1 MSARKTWSDNTIDER
16 SIAFSSS
23 RPNESTH
30 AHARREFSLR
40 PVCPVT
46 RDLSFPPPFLPVLF
60 LSFVYH
66 GLLSPSYPYV
76 TLTYRAVGLR
86 VRASCCIRSLNW
98 VSIFIGWPTGA
109 RRERSNAREIS
120 TNRPSPLRL
129 ILVLSLVRSSYRAI
143 EWTFF
148 LIIPIFY
155 PLDESIIGSSRNL
168 NNSCDINRS

>member
-76 TLTYRAVGLR
+76 TLTYRVVGLR

-109 RRERSNAREIS
+109 RRERFNAREIS
-120 TNRPSPLRL
+120 TGRTNRPSPLRL
-129 ILVLSLVRSSYRAI
+129 ILVLSRSIELSRDRVNIFFNYSDILSTRWIDHRIIAQSQQFVRIR
-143 EWTFF
+143 
-148 LIIPIFY
+148 
-155 PLDESIIGSSRNL
+155 
-168 NNSCDINRS
+168 